1 MTGNA
6 FDNLVAAFKRLPGV
20 GFRSAERMALHL
32 ILESPEEFAP
42 FVEALQNAHAKLH
55 ACAIC
60 GNLSEDDRCE
70 ICGDSRRDAGQVCVV
85 ERVPDLV
92 ALERAGGYRGVYHV
106 LGGRL
111 SPINGITSDD
121 LNWSGL
127 KNRISSGEVRELI
140 LALGNDIEAEAT
152 CNAIISEM
160 VPPESGVVVSRIAF
174 GVPSGSSLTF
184 TDQVTLRSAIEGRRE
199 LAAR

>member
-1 MTGNA
+1 MNA

-32 ILESPEEFAP
+32 ISKARRSLVRSWTRSIRRAQSSMPVRFAETFP
-42 FVEALQNAHAKLH
+42 IRTAVIFARTSIATTEWFASSSGFLTSWRWSGQG
-55 ACAIC
+55 AIVGC
-60 GNLSEDDRCE
+60 IMSSAVGS
-70 ICGDSRRDAGQVCVV
+70 
-85 ERVPDLV
+85 
-92 ALERAGGYRGVYHV
+92 
-106 LGGRL
+106 

-121 LNWSGL
+121 LNWEGL
-127 KNRISSGEVRELI
+127 KNRIASGQVRELI

-184 TDQVTLRSAIEGRRE
+184 TDQITLRSAIEGRRE

>member
-1 MTGNA
+1 MNA

-42 FVEALQNAHAKLH
+42 FVEALQGAHEKLH
-55 ACAIC
+55 ACPIC
-60 GNLSEDDRCE
+60 GNLSQAERCD
-70 ICGDSRRDAGQVCVV
+70 ICSNINRDQGQVCVV

-121 LNWSGL
+121 LNWEGLRSRIASGQ
-127 KNRISSGEVRELI
+127 VRELI

-152 CNAIISEM
+152 CNALISEM
-160 VPPESGVVVSRIAF
+160 IPAQSGVMVSRIAF

>member
-1 MTGNA
+1 M
-6 FDNLVAAFKRLPGV
+6 
-20 GFRSAERMALHL
+20 
-32 ILESPEEFAP
+32 
-42 FVEALQNAHAKLH
+42 
-55 ACAIC
+55 
-60 GNLSEDDRCE
+60 
-70 ICGDSRRDAGQVCVV
+70 VCVV

-121 LNWSGL
+121 LNWEGL
-127 KNRISSGEVRELI
+127 KNRIASGQVRELI

-184 TDQVTLRSAIEGRRE
+184 TDQITLRSAIEGRRE